1 MLGNSGNCV
10 YFGKVRRGAV
20 PAGQAGT
27 GGRGGGGPAGAA
39 GLAAGLPAAG
49 RAGGQERGAPNEDRG
64 GGLLTA
70 LAADAR
76 APRSCLAEAVM
87 DPKILTTHPIS
98 LCL

>member
-39 GLAAGLPAAG
+39 GLPGCRPAGQVAG
-49 RAGGQERGAPNEDRG
+49 RREERLMKTGEEG
-64 GGLLTA
+64 
-70 LAADAR
+70 
-76 APRSCLAEAVM
+76 C
-87 DPKILTTHPIS
+87 
-98 LCL
+98 